1 MNFPIITL
9 IRWLTGRAMA
19 AGILTLAGALLF
31 SSGNF
36 GGIAF
41 AAYPDKPVTLIIPYR
56 AGGSTET
63 MARVYSKAL
72 GKELGQT
79 VIVKTRPGGGGAV
92 GATVVAKSAADG
104 YTLLFAAASALVW
117 PPMTLKVQYD
127 LNSFRWVAS
136 ITEYQQA
143 LITTPDKPYK
153 TFKQLIA
160 YAKKNPGMNFA
171 DQSALSRA
179 FIQYIGKKEGIE
191 WTAIP
196 TKGGGE
202 MVPFLLGGKVDVA
215 WSGGVHQ
222 KFGNKMH
229 VLASFNATRL
239 AQSPEAPSLKEI
251 YGISM
256 PSYAVIVV
264 PAATPDNV
272 VATLEAAM
280 KRASR
285 DKAFDDIVSNKLK
298 FPNQF
303 IGSKKLRPLVD
314 DMIKGLRTVIAA
326 TKK

>member
-1 MNFPIITL
+1 MKTL
-9 IRWLTGRAMA
+9 FSAPRRRFVGLAAMA
-19 AGILTLAGALLF
+19 VAATMVAGA
-31 SSGNF
+31 SVQ
-36 GGIAF
+36 ADT
-41 AAYPDKPVTLIIPYR
+41 YPSKPVTLVVPYK

-63 MARVYSKAL
+63 MARIYAKAL
-72 GKELGQT
+72 ENELGQP

-92 GATVVAKSAADG
+92 GATVVAKSDPDG
-104 YTLLFAAASALVW
+104 YTLLFAAATALLW
-117 PPMTLKVQYD
+117 PPLTLNVEYTPD
-127 LNSFRWVAS
+127 SFRWIGS

-143 LITTPDKPYK
+143 LISTPDKPYK
-153 TFKQLIA
+153 TFDELIA

-179 FIQYIGKKEGIE
+179 FINYIGKKEGIK

-222 KFGNKMH
+222 KFGDKMH

-239 AQSPEAPSLKEI
+239 QQSPDAPSLKEI

-256 PSYAVIVV
+256 PSYAVVVV
-264 PAATPDNV
+264 PKGTPDDVAATI
-272 VATLEAAM
+272 EAALE
-280 KRASR
+280 RAGK
-285 DKAFDDIVSNKLK
+285 DEAFDDIVSNKLK

-303 IGSKKLRPLVD
+303 IGSKELNVLVK
-314 DMIKGLRTVIAA
+314 DMIKGLNTVIEA
-326 TKK
+326 TKG

>member
-1 MNFPIITL
+1 MHHALRTPFGRLLGLLAVTLAAFTLSGGPVHAAKFPSKP
-9 IRWLTGRAMA
+9 
-19 AGILTLAGALLF
+19 LTL
-31 SSGNF
+31 
-36 GGIAF
+36 
-41 AAYPDKPVTLIIPYR
+41 VVPYK

-63 MARVYSKAL
+63 MARVYAKAL
-72 GKELGQT
+72 GDELGQP

-92 GATVVAKSAADG
+92 GATVVAKSPADG
-104 YTLLFAAASALVW
+104 YTMLFAAASALVW
-117 PPMTLKVQYD
+117 PPMTLHVEYEPE
-127 LNSFRWVAS
+127 SFRWIAS

-153 TFKQLIA
+153 TYKELVA
-160 YAKKNPGMNFA
+160 YAKAHPGMNFA
-171 DQSALSRA
+171 DQNALSRA
-179 FIQYIGKKEGIE
+179 FIHYIGKKEGIT

-222 KFGNKMH
+222 KYGNKML
-229 VLASFNATRL
+229 VLASFNPKRL

-264 PAATPDNV
+264 PKGTPDAV
-272 VATLEAAM
+272 AATLEAAM
-280 KRASR
+280 KKASKN
-285 DKAFDDIVSNKLK
+285 KAFDDIVSNKLK

-303 IGSKKLRPLVD
+303 IGSEELKPLVA
-314 DMIKGLRTVIAA
+314 DMIKGLQTVIAA
-326 TKK
+326 TGK

>member
-1 MNFPIITL
+1 MNVKVRSPRF
-9 IRWLTGRAMA
+9 
-19 AGILTLAGALLF
+19 
-31 SSGNF
+31 
-36 GGIAF
+36 GIAGLAAF
-41 AAYPDKPVTLIIPYR
+41 AVAATVALGTPAYADNYPSKPVTLVVPYK

-63 MARVYSKAL
+63 MARVYAKAL
-72 GKELGQT
+72 EKELGQP

-92 GATVVAKSAADG
+92 GATVVAKSAPDG
-104 YTLLFAAASALVW
+104 YTLLFAAATALLW
-117 PPMTLKVQYD
+117 PPLTLNVEYTPD
-127 LNSFRWVAS
+127 SFRWVGS

-143 LITTPDKPYK
+143 LISTPDKPYK
-153 TFKQLIA
+153 TFDQLIA
-160 YAKKNPGMNFA
+160 HAKKNPGMNFA

-179 FIQYIGKKEGIE
+179 FINYIGKKEGIK

-222 KFGNKMH
+222 KFGDKMH

-239 AQSPEAPSLKEI
+239 AQSPDAPSLKEI

-264 PAATPDNV
+264 PKGTPDDI
-272 VATLEAAM
+272 AGKIEAALQ
-280 KRASR
+280 RAGK

-303 IGSKKLRPLVD
+303 IGSEKLNQLVKE
-314 DMIKGLRTVIAA
+314 MIEGLNTVIAA
-326 TKK
+326 TKG